1 MEGGREGGK
10 EGGMEGG
17 MEGGKE
23 GKKEGGSEG
32 KKEGGR
38 ERKETPLGSSLTSN
52 STYSGD
58 LPSNHVI
65 HEEALLL
72 SGHHYFCP
80 VSGEVG
86 SRDGKPLDMN
96 TL

>member
-1 MEGGREGGK
+1 
-10 EGGMEGG
+10 

-23 GKKEGGSEG
+23 GKKEERDGWR
-32 KKEGGR
+32 EGGR
-38 ERKETPLGSSLTSN
+38 GKKPLGSSITSN

-72 SGHHYFCP
+72 SGHHHFCP
-80 VSGEVG
+80 ISGEVG